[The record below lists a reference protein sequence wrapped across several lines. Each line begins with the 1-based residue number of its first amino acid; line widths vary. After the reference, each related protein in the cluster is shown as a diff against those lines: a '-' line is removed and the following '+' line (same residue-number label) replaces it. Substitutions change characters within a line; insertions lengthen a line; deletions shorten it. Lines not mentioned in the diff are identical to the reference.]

1 MWQDPIVEEIRRYR
15 EEYAAQFNY
24 DLDAI
29 CRDLREQEKKSGA
42 TPVSLPPRAPR
53 TRKEGKGKSADAGK
67 KPAA

>member
-29 CRDLREQEKKSGA
+29 CRDLRDQEKKSA
-42 TPVSLPPRAPR
+42 AKPVSLPPRAQR
-53 TRKEGKGKSADAGK
+53 TRKESKGKSADSDK